1 MCESERASGRDEEH
15 IPLFCDKSL
24 AIHLADAVIRDI
36 GAVCAR
42 REVGVLS
49 ISHAAGAIDERLRVL
64 RELNPARTVGRL
76 LERVEARLVADVLDS
91 VHASRVACECDAP
104 VGQERRETR
113 ERKEAKERE
122 EREERTSVSDSVPAH
137 PKPETENPEIN
148 PKPKPKP
155 KQGATTAQA
164 QRGLDECDPARPDSD
179 SDSDSASVGAR
190 GLSVSDSDS
199 PRAGKDLLDPVDPSD
214 SKVNPVDEL
223 NEVPLRAVPTGRQ
236 AIGIGEGC

>member
-1 MCESERASGRDEEH
+1 MVPIPPTDRAYANGECLRVQTVDGVPAQGPCAQHGSCKGVAMCESERVSGRDEEH

-137 PKPETENPEIN
+137 PKPETENPEVN
-148 PKPKPKP
+148 PNPKP
-155 KQGATTAQA
+155 KQGAATAQA
-164 QRGLDECDPARPDSD
+164 QKGLCEHDPPHPDSD
-179 SDSDSASVGAR
+179 SASASVGAR
-190 GLSVSDSDS
+190 GLSVSDS
-199 PRAGKDLLDPVDPSD
+199 PS
-214 SKVNPVDEL
+214 
-223 NEVPLRAVPTGRQ
+223 TGVE
-236 AIGIGEGC
+236 EGC